1 MTLFALRSTFCL
13 CVRGLRFLRGGFG
26 CFFFTFVATTLEG
39 PDTFASASTL
49 GRQQKST
56 TATANAR
63 AGFPRRRLIRVGRG
77 DCGGFARVTACD
89 EIWAASPGD
98 GRRSLRV
105 ERDSR
110 RTTPN

>member
-26 CFFFTFVATTLEG
+26 CFFFTFVATILEG
-39 PDTFASASTL
+39 AGHLRLCLDL
-49 GRQQKST
+49 GEAAEEHHCDGERES
-56 TATANAR
+56 
-63 AGFPRRRLIRVGRG
+63 GFSETEAHSSGRG